1 MFVKNSYICIGLNKI
16 RYEETDIDAH
26 SVEFSRTYG
35 NGRSASEEAKS
46 SKEGEYGYD
55 RLPTMGRCS
64 DS

>member
-35 NGRSASEEAKS
+35 NGRSASEEA
-46 SKEGEYGYD
+46 
-55 RLPTMGRCS
+55 
-64 DS
+64 